1 MEDVARAK
9 RLRRVRGGGD
19 GGSGCESQMCVV
31 VSGVV
36 TWCELWM
43 RRRARVA
50 VKEVAVEVM
59 VAVMAA
65 YVGEALA

>member
-1 MEDVARAK
+1 
-9 RLRRVRGGGD
+9 
-19 GGSGCESQMCVV
+19 MCVV

-36 TWCELWM
+36 KWCELWM
-43 RRRARVA
+43 RRRARIV